1 MQMEVDFFS
10 AQPGTGPPPAIRML
24 VVDFDDTCTATD
36 TTSQIFNTATSATV
50 ESSAGQMCNLSMQ
63 SVHAIMLS
71 FDHDKIACHAVSRQ
85 LLLLVCCKHCNQH
98 RRCAWM
104 IKRQHIS
111 PAESE
116 KADVQNRLG
125 TLKDKL
131 VQNYVHEQQKLY
143 AELLPE
149 VTYQQPCCFPPALM
163 NAHHYGSPFCPDLL
177 VSDSHQA
184 VLLRPPWQRFSC
196 RAASNEVH

>member
-1 MQMEVDFFS
+1 MTPALPLTPLLSFS
-10 AQPGTGPPPAIRML
+10 ILLQVPQWKAQQVRCAI
-24 VVDFDDTCTATD
+24 CP
-36 TTSQIFNTATSATV
+36 
-50 ESSAGQMCNLSMQ
+50 CNLSMQ

-71 FDHDKIACHAVSRQ
+71 FDHDKIACHAVSSQ
-85 LLLLVCCKHCNQH
+85 LLLLICCKHCNQH
-98 RRCAWM
+98 RSCAWI

-131 VQNYVHEQQKLY
+131 VHNYVHEQQKLY

-163 NAHHYGSPFCPDLL
+163 NAHYYGSPVCPDLL

-196 RAASNEVH
+196 RAASNEIH